1 MNTILK
7 NKLGGLEG
15 EIKDFSEKLNQF
27 KLQQGNM
34 SQLESMIT
42 SEMEKL
48 GFDEVKTDEVGN
60 VIGIIKGYKSVDDI
74 VLLSNI
80 DLPVAEHNNDS
91 TPDKNA
97 SIMFDND
104 KSGILTSLFTGALFK
119 RSLALL
125 TGNLIVACIT
135 RSESCG
141 FGVKYLFNQQ
151 LKKEKIKGVIL
162 CEPTDFKIYT
172 GNKGQLE
179 YEIVV
184 HESNHKNNSPK
195 YEQILDSKKN
205 DLLNSLNAVSDR
217 LPMDNELGKPSLV
230 VKNVC
235 YKNSPYD
242 KGDREIH
249 IKVDRTFTP
258 AENETVIL
266 QNAQRLTKNIFNDDA
281 IEDTHIDENKI
292 TTSTGK
298 TLQETKDYKPWK
310 MEGYHPFVVN
320 SLEVLHENNFDTS
333 VGYWKNRITEG
344 SFTNGELKIPTIGF
358 GAGKQENTQG
368 VSLNDLLK
376 SIYGKSLIIYRQIG
390 VPTFGW
396 DDGEI

>member
-15 EIKDFSEKLNQF
+15 EIKSFSEKLNQF

-60 VIGIIKGYKSVDDI
+60 IIGIIKGYKSVDDI

-80 DLPVAEHNNDS
+80 DLPVADDDS
-91 TPDKNA
+91 SPENKA
-97 SIMFDND
+97 SIMFDDD
-104 KSGILTSLFTGALFK
+104 KSGIVTSIFTGALLK

-141 FGVKYLFNQQ
+141 FGVKQLFNQQ

-162 CEPTDFKIYT
+162 CEPTDFNIHT

-184 HESNHKNNSPK
+184 HEANHNDNSHK
-195 YEQILDSKKN
+195 YEQILDTKKN
-205 DLLNSLNAVSDR
+205 NLLNSLNSVSER
-217 LPMDNELGKPSLV
+217 LPMDNELGKPTLV

-235 YKNSPYD
+235 YKTNPYD
-242 KGDREIH
+242 NGNREIH

-258 AENETVIL
+258 AENEDVIL
-266 QNAQRLTKNIFNDDA
+266 QNAKRLTKNIFNEDGT
-281 IEDTHIDENKI
+281 IEDTHIDENQI

-298 TLQETKDYKPWK
+298 TLKEVKDYKPWK

-320 SLEVLHENNFDTS
+320 SLEALQENDFNTS
-333 VGYWKNRITEG
+333 VGYWKKRITEG

-358 GAGKQENTQG
+358 GAGKQESTQG
-368 VSLNDLLK
+368 ISFNDLLK
-376 SIYGKSLIIYRQIG
+376 SIYGKTLIIYRQIG